1 MEPAERYLI
10 PASDCTEDYSH
21 PKLGKPSQVW
31 PYHNANCELLGFIC
45 RFDTPDGKQILPRTL
60 WATENAPDGEW
71 LWRGFPEPRPLYGLD
86 RLAMYAGTPV
96 IVCEGEKATDAA
108 EHLVLGHVA
117 VTSPG
122 GSNGAH
128 KADWSALTGRTI
140 IICPDADAPG
150 RKYAETVAAILQPIA
165 ASVTIITPPD
175 DAPPGW
181 DAADALKE
189 NWSPEKVAGLFATAT
204 PAIVATP
211 SATKRSNRSEC
222 SSSDWQ
228 EPLPLTWESSQPRPY
243 PVEALPPLI
252 HDAVVSYQEY
262 GQQPVALV
270 ATSALANVALA
281 CQGLADVARDP
292 QLVSP
297 ISLSFITIAES
308 GERKTAAD
316 KVFSA
321 AASEWE
327 MEKYKDAQT
336 EIEKVKGQ
344 LEAHKAKKAGVQ
356 NQISKLAT
364 DMKKNHLQLETLE
377 AQLEEWDANAPRIPI
392 TPSLFYEDVTQEK
405 LAEKLATGWP
415 SAALYSDEAAIVVG
429 GHGFREER
437 ALGFFGF
444 LNRLWD
450 GRNFKRDRISAQSCF
465 GIGRRLT
472 CSLMMQISVL
482 RALLGVS
489 DGLSRNTGFMARILL
504 AFPESTM
511 GTREYRPGITDNPHL
526 RAFHSRIRT
535 LLDQPLPVQDESLTL
550 TPPVL
555 TLDAE
560 AHALWIAYYNDTE
573 RQLGKLGEYETI
585 KDFAAKSAENAARI
599 AAILHIFEHGAVGV
613 ISAGMMQRAI
623 ALAAWYL
630 EETKRIF
637 IHLEEPQDIGDARL
651 LQEWALRR
659 GGQSF
664 TQRDVMQYGP
674 NLLRKNQARRLR
686 ALEML
691 TAHHVI
697 AAEAKGSRTI
707 YHINPALTDAAT
719 VATAATVRARA

>member
-1 MEPAERYLI
+1 MGHVDRYLI
-10 PASDCTEDYSH
+10 PAADCKEDCHH
-21 PKLGKPSQVW
+21 PKLGQPSQVW
-31 PYHNANCELLGFIC
+31 PYHNANCDLLGFIC
-45 RFDTPDGKQILPRTL
+45 RFDTPEGKQILPRTL
-60 WATENAPDGEW
+60 WATESAPDGEW

-86 RLAMYAGTPV
+86 RVAMYHGTPV
-96 IVCEGEKATDAA
+96 IVCEGEKAADAA
-108 EHLVLGHVA
+108 EQLVLGYVG

-128 KADWSALTGRTI
+128 KADWSPLAGRYVI
-140 IICPDADAPG
+140 IWPDADAPG
-150 RKYAETVAAILQPIA
+150 RKYAESVAAILHPIA

-175 DAPPGW
+175 NVPPGW
-181 DAADALKE
+181 DAADALTDG
-189 NWSPEKVAGLFATAT
+189 SPERVATLLATAT
-204 PAIVATP
+204 PATAAT
-211 SATKRSNRSEC
+211 AVVVERSNRSEC

-228 EPLPLTWESSQPRPY
+228 EPLPLTWESTQPRPY

-252 HDAVVSYQEY
+252 RDAVVSYQEY
-262 GQQPVALV
+262 GQQPMALV

-316 KVFSA
+316 KVFSTA
-321 AASEWE
+321 ATEWE
-327 MEKYKDAQT
+327 MEKYKEAQA

-344 LEAHKAKKAGVQ
+344 LDTHKAKKVGVQ
-356 NQISKLAT
+356 SQISKLAT

-377 AQLEEWDANAPRIPI
+377 AQLEEWDANVPRIPI
-392 TPSLFYEDVTQEK
+392 MPSLFYEDITQEK

-465 GIGRRLT
+465 GMGRRLT
-472 CSLMMQISVL
+472 CSLMMQLSVL

-511 GTREYRPGITDNPHL
+511 GTREYRPGMADNPHL
-526 RAFHSRIRT
+526 HAFHRRIRE

-550 TPPVL
+550 VPPVL
-555 TLDAE
+555 ALDTE
-560 AHALWIAYYNDTE
+560 AHALWISYYNDTE
-573 RQLGKLGEYETI
+573 RHLGKLGEYEAI

-599 AAILHIFEHGAVGV
+599 AANLHIFEHGAVGC
-613 ISAGMMQRAI
+613 ISADMMQRAI

-651 LQEWALRR
+651 LQEWLLRR

-674 NLLRKNQARRLR
+674 NVLRKNQARRLR

-691 TAHHVI
+691 TAHHII

-707 YHINPALTDAAT
+707 YHINPTLTDAAT
-719 VATAATVRARA
+719 VATPATVQAET

>member
-1 MEPAERYLI
+1 MEHADRFLI
-10 PASDCTEDYSH
+10 PAADCEVDFHHS
-21 PKLGKPSQVW
+21 KLGKPCKTW
-31 PYHNANCELLGFIC
+31 AYHNADCDLLGFIC
-45 RFDTPDGKQILPRTL
+45 RFDTSEGKQILPRTL
-60 WATENAPDGEW
+60 WATARAPDGEW

-86 RLAMYAGTPV
+86 RLAMRPDAPV
-96 IVCEGEKATDAA
+96 IICEGEKATDGA
-108 EHLVLGHVA
+108 EYLCPAYVC

-128 KADWSALTGRTI
+128 KADWSPLAGRRVI
-140 IICPDADAPG
+140 IWPDADVPG
-150 RKYAETVAAILQPIA
+150 RKYAEVVAAILQPIA
-165 ASVTIITPPD
+165 ASVAIITPPD
-175 DAPPGW
+175 DVPPGW
-181 DAADALKE
+181 DADDASCEGWGYARVERL
-189 NWSPEKVAGLFATAT
+189 LATAT
-204 PAIVATP
+204 AATHATP
-211 SATKRSNRSEC
+211 VAAECSNRSDG
-222 SSSDWQ
+222 SSSNWQ

-252 HDAVVSYQEY
+252 RNAVVSYQEY
-262 GQQPVALV
+262 GQQPMALV

-316 KVFSA
+316 KVFSIA
-321 AASEWE
+321 ATEWE
-327 MEKYKDAQT
+327 MEKYKEAQA

-392 TPSLFYEDVTQEK
+392 TPSLFYEDITQEK

-511 GTREYRPGITDNPHL
+511 GTREYRPGMTDNPHL

-535 LLDQPLPVQDESLTL
+535 LLDQPLPVEDESLTL
-550 TPPVL
+550 APPVL
-555 TLDAE
+555 ALDAE
-560 AHALWIAYYNDTE
+560 AHALWIAYYNNTE

-599 AAILHIFEHGAVGV
+599 AANLHIFEHGAVGC
-613 ISAGMMQRAI
+613 ISADTMQCAI

-630 EETKRIF
+630 GETKRIF

-651 LQEWALRR
+651 LQEWLLRR

-691 TAHHVI
+691 TAHHII
-697 AAEAKGSRTI
+697 AMEAKGSRTI
-707 YHINPALTDAAT
+707 YHINPALADVAT
-719 VATAATVRARA
+719 LATAATVQEKA